1 MTRFIGWDLHKR
13 ESEVAIIDESGALVA
28 RRRIGSTREAI
39 ESFARSQLR
48 SDDRLAL
55 EATMHS
61 WAVVD
66 VLSPFVQEVVVSNPM
81 RTKAIA
87 SAKIK
92 TDKVDAL
99 ALAQLLRCDFLPA
112 VWRPDPETR
121 RRRELTHRRAALVAD
136 RTAIK
141 NRMHATLTA
150 RLIAVPTAR
159 LFRSDGLAWL
169 RELELDAD
177 GRRAIH
183 ADLRL
188 LDGLE
193 REIAALEQILAEDAY
208 EQTDVKLLMTLPGI
222 DFASAQGLIAAW
234 GDARRFADADHAVAY
249 LGLNPSTR
257 QSGDHPGYHGP
268 ITKQGNRHAR
278 WLLVQAAQH
287 LDRHPGPLGV
297 FFRRLA
303 RKKNRNVAVV
313 AAARKLALVAWHM
326 LIHQEPYRYAQPR
339 TTEAKLQRLRVRTR
353 GKRRRG
359 PRKGTPRSSN
369 YGTGVSTRRI
379 PSLHSLADAEN
390 IPQPKAVDE
399 LTDGERRHLERT
411 KTLAHALSVLADRR
425 HSRQATPAK
434 LHPRG

>member
-1 MTRFIGWDLHKR
+1 MTRYVGWDLHKR

-28 RRRIGSTREAI
+28 RRRIASTREAI
-39 ESFARSQLR
+39 ERFARKELR

-55 EATMHS
+55 EATMHTL
-61 WAVVD
+61 AVD
-66 VLSPFVQEVVVSNPM
+66 VLSPFVHEVVVSNPM

-87 SAKIK
+87 SAKFK

-99 ALAQLLRCDFLPA
+99 VLAQLLRCDFLPA

-141 NRMHATLTA
+141 NRRHATLTA
-150 RLIAVPTAR
+150 RLVAVPTGG
-159 LFRSDGLAWL
+159 LFCKAGLTWL
-169 RELELDAD
+169 RDLELDAD
-177 GRRAIH
+177 GQRAID

-188 LDGLE
+188 LEGLE
-193 REIAALEQILAEDAY
+193 REIAALEQVLAEDAY
-208 EQTDVKLLMTLPGI
+208 EQTHVKLLMTLPGI
-222 DFASAQGLIAAW
+222 DYASAQGVIAAW
-234 GDARRFADADHAVAY
+234 GDVRRFAGADSAVAY

-257 QSGDHPGYHGP
+257 QSGDHPGHHGP

-326 LIHQEPYRYAQPR
+326 LLNQEPYRYAQPK
-339 TTEAKLQRLRVRTR
+339 TTETELQRLRVRTR
-353 GKRRRG
+353 GARRRG
-359 PRKGTPRSSN
+359 PRKGAPRSAR
-369 YGTGVSTRRI
+369 YGTGISTRRV
-379 PSLHSLADAEN
+379 PSLQSLAEAEN
-390 IPQPKAVDE
+390 IPRPKTVDE
-399 LTDGERRHLERT
+399 LTAGERRHLDHT
-411 KTLAHALSVLADRR
+411 NTLTHALSVQKNRR
-425 HSRQATPAK
+425 TARPTSTQ
-434 LHPRG
+434 GG